1 MSHLMVKNVQS
12 EATKSRSDSGGSGP
26 TRQETPQAVL
36 SVLAEI
42 FERDARKSRAG
53 ETSSRPAAVAPDS
66 DLHVPEEDDQSGRY
80 DFDLAEF
87 PLFRFYKNSLGR
99 HGREPLIYNDT
110 IRGREGE
117 PVVREWKAYPGPFGF
132 GGPST
137 QVLLYDLLQLY
148 AEQGCEG
155 SQLQFGTIRSL
166 LHRRGERNPSKR
178 DYERVRRDMDI
189 LRGYD
194 FHCKNAFWDRE
205 KQAYVDMKWRLFGSV
220 FYFKEA
226 PVGTA
231 EELPYGFIE
240 LSPVLQ
246 KIARS
251 RGFFRLGFGTDL
263 FYKLKPLEQRLAV
276 YLAKKFTSQKVHRR
290 FVEDLARALPIE
302 ASRPRDV
309 RTILKETTQGLLDKR
324 LPILRSYGLSGPREG
339 RWLAEFVR
347 SATPRST
354 TTRPMM
360 SRKVGLDL
368 ELDRLVER
376 VVEATGSPGD
386 RPWWTQCVLRLGP
399 GPVDRALGLL
409 GDASRGGLVRN
420 RGAFL
425 TRIFKDLAGEAGIA
439 LR

>member
-1 MSHLMVKNVQS
+1 MVKNVQS
-12 EATKSRSDSGGSGP
+12 AATGVRSNSARSGGA
-26 TRQETPQAVL
+26 REETPQAVL

-42 FERDARKSRAG
+42 FERNASQEPLESKPVWPASADAHVSG
-53 ETSSRPAAVAPDS
+53 SE
-66 DLHVPEEDDQSGRY
+66 VPEEDEQSGRY

-99 HGREPLIYNDT
+99 HDREPLVYSDT

-148 AEQGCEG
+148 AEQGCGG

-194 FHCKNAFWDRE
+194 FHCKNAFWERE

-226 PVGTA
+226 PVGLG
-231 EELPYGFIE
+231 EELPFGFIE

-246 KIARS
+246 QIARS
-251 RGFFRLGFGTDL
+251 RGFFPLGFGTDL

-276 YLAKKFTSQKVHRR
+276 YLAKKFTSQKIHRR

-309 RTILKETTQGLLDKR
+309 RTILKEAAQGLLDKR

-339 RWLAEFVR
+339 RWVAEFVR
-347 SATPRST
+347 KVRPRCAPAESKLQ
-354 TTRPMM
+354 RADRDPE
-360 SRKVGLDL
+360 V
-368 ELDRLVER
+368 ERLVER
-376 VVEATGSPGD
+376 IVEATSCPGD
-386 RPWWTQCVLRLGP
+386 SRWWAQCVFRLGS
-399 GPVDRALGLL
+399 GPVERALGLL

-425 TRIFKDLAGEAGIA
+425 TRIFKDLAEEAGIA